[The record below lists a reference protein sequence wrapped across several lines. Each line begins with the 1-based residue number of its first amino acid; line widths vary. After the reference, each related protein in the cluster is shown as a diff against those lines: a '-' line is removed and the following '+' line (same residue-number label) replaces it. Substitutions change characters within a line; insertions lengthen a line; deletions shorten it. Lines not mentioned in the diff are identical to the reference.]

1 MNKFRFLPQRSTT
14 DDKEDWLPIGWVK
27 DSYEGKDCIGFTCA
41 ACHTTQVN
49 YNNEQKGISVGIR
62 IDGGPS
68 MADIQTM
75 FKELE
80 NALGKSLYDKDQ
92 DKFNRLAEKVLMPD
106 ATESEKKIFAIK

>member
-1 MNKFRFLPQRSTT
+1 
-14 DDKEDWLPIGWVK
+14 
-27 DSYEGKDCIGFTCA
+27 
-41 ACHTTQVN
+41 
-49 YNNEQKGISVGIR
+49 
-62 IDGGPS
+62 